1 MPAARRLAP
10 RKGLCHNQAPST
22 ALQSMRSRG
31 FRLFLCPALMMLL
44 SACGGG
50 IAAPSQNTITEFTG
64 VVEPFSDGENHE
76 FQVSRNGEFDVR
88 ITSLQPGA
96 GVVLQVIMGQFVG
109 GSCSQVVGLNLAT
122 LNSIALTGA
131 IQTGRY
137 CVGLF
142 DEGILTVPVTYTL
155 RVSHP

>member
-1 MPAARRLAP
+1 
-10 RKGLCHNQAPST
+10 
-22 ALQSMRSRG
+22 
-31 FRLFLCPALMMLL
+31 MMLL
-44 SACGGG
+44 SACGGVVG
-50 IAAPSQNTITEFTG
+50 PSQNTITEFTG
-64 VVEPFSDGENHE
+64 VIQPLSDGEDHE

-88 ITSLQPGA
+88 ITSLEPSA
-96 GVVLQVIMGQFVG
+96 GVVLQVIMGRFVG
-109 GSCSQVVGLNLAT
+109 GSCSQVVGLNVAA
-122 LNSIALTGA
+122 LNSIALNGA